1 MIATV
6 RRLLAL
12 SSPPRVRVA
21 LSIMLGALAVIFG
34 IGLMATAGW
43 LIARAAQRPDVLELG
58 VGIVLVRFFG
68 LARPIARY
76 LERLSSH
83 DVAFRALAGIRTRFF
98 ERIEPL
104 APAELSAFRSGDL
117 LSRMVGDVDA
127 LQNLYLRGLAPP
139 AIALI
144 AGLTA
149 VLAAAVVLPLAGVM
163 LALGL
168 IASAT
173 LVPLTGAAAGR
184 SVRATAAARGE
195 LSAELV
201 ELLRSA
207 PELVVHG
214 AESDTLARVGVAD
227 DRVAALS
234 RREGV
239 VAGATEGL
247 GVMITGVTVA
257 AVLAV
262 AVSAHSSGTISG
274 VWVATLGLL
283 ALASFESVAA
293 LPQAARELSSTL
305 AAGRRVLELTDRR
318 ARVAEPETALEPP
331 SRQPRLAL
339 DGVTAGYA
347 QEPPVL
353 RGLSFVLEPGRR
365 VALVGPS
372 GAGKTTVVNLLL
384 RFLDPREGAVLLD
397 GHDLREYR
405 LEDVRATMAV
415 AGQDSHVFATSI
427 RENVRLAR
435 PGASD
440 AEIMAALRGARIDEW
455 VASLPE
461 GLDTMTGEEG
471 AELSG
476 GQRQRIA
483 IARALLADAPILVL
497 DEPTAHLDS
506 DTAGRLMADV
516 LDATAGK
523 SLLLITHRPE
533 GLDRMDQVITLTS
546 D

>member
-1 MIATV
+1 VIATI

-12 SSPPRVRVA
+12 SSPPRARVA
-21 LSIMLGALAVIFG
+21 ISIVLGALAVIFG

-43 LIARAAQRPDVLELG
+43 LIARAAQKPDVLELT

-144 AGLTA
+144 AGVAA
-149 VLAAAVVLPLAGVM
+149 VTAAAVVLPVAGVV
-163 LALGL
+163 LAVGL
-168 IASAT
+168 LVSAVF
-173 LVPLTGAAAGR
+173 VPLTGAAAGR
-184 SVRATAAARGE
+184 SVRATAQARGE
-195 LSAELV
+195 LSAEVV

-214 AESDTLARVGVAD
+214 AEAGTLARVGAAD
-227 DRVAALS
+227 ARVAALS

-239 VAGATEGL
+239 VAGATDGL
-247 GVMITGVTVA
+247 GVAITGVTVA

-293 LPQAARELSSTL
+293 LPQAGRELSSTL
-305 AAGRRVLELTDRR
+305 AAGRRVLDLTDRR
-318 ARVAEPETALEPP
+318 PRVTEPETALPPP
-331 SRQPRLAL
+331 SSQPRLAL
-339 DGVTAGYA
+339 DAVTAGYGD
-347 QEPPVL
+347 EPSVVHD
-353 RGLSFVLEPGRR
+353 LSLVLEPGRR
-365 VALVGPS
+365 IALVGPS

-397 GHDLREYR
+397 GRDLRDYR
-405 LEDVRATMAV
+405 LEDVRGAMAV
-415 AGQDSHVFATSI
+415 AGQDSHMFATSI
-427 RENVRLAR
+427 RENVKLAR

-440 AEIMAALRGARIDEW
+440 ADIVAALRGARIDEW
-455 VASLPE
+455 VASLPQ

-497 DEPTAHLDS
+497 DEPTAHLDAE
-506 DTAGRLMADV
+506 TAQRLMADV
-516 LDATAGK
+516 LDATSGR

-533 GLDRMDQVITLTS
+533 GLDRMDQIITLT
-546 D
+546 

>member
-21 LSIMLGALAVIFG
+21 VSIVLGALAVIFG

>member
-21 LSIMLGALAVIFG
+21 VSIVLGALAVIFG

-184 SVRATAAARGE
+184 SVRATAAARGD
-195 LSAELV
+195 AQ
-201 ELLRSA
+201 R
-207 PELVVHG
+207 
-214 AESDTLARVGVAD
+214 RVGGALAIGTRAGGARRRIRHARARRGGRRPGRSV
-227 DRVAALS
+227 VAA
-234 RREGV
+234 
-239 VAGATEGL
+239 
-247 GVMITGVTVA
+247 
-257 AVLAV
+257 
-262 AVSAHSSGTISG
+262 
-274 VWVATLGLL
+274 
-283 ALASFESVAA
+283 
-293 LPQAARELSSTL
+293 
-305 AAGRRVLELTDRR
+305 
-318 ARVAEPETALEPP
+318 
-331 SRQPRLAL
+331 
-339 DGVTAGYA
+339 
-347 QEPPVL
+347 
-353 RGLSFVLEPGRR
+353 
-365 VALVGPS
+365 
-372 GAGKTTVVNLLL
+372 
-384 RFLDPREGAVLLD
+384 
-397 GHDLREYR
+397 
-405 LEDVRATMAV
+405 
-415 AGQDSHVFATSI
+415 
-427 RENVRLAR
+427 
-435 PGASD
+435 
-440 AEIMAALRGARIDEW
+440 
-455 VASLPE
+455 
-461 GLDTMTGEEG
+461 
-471 AELSG
+471 
-476 GQRQRIA
+476 
-483 IARALLADAPILVL
+483 
-497 DEPTAHLDS
+497 
-506 DTAGRLMADV
+506 
-516 LDATAGK
+516 
-523 SLLLITHRPE
+523 
-533 GLDRMDQVITLTS
+533 
-546 D
+546 